1 MAKIRL
7 TKNELKKQ
15 KDQLARFTRYL
26 PTLELKK
33 AQLISEVRRIN
44 DEITEIQTQI
54 ETAEK
59 RISPWVDV
67 FGEPIDLNQMLSVE
81 DILTETGNIAGIDI
95 PLFDQVVYKEQE
107 YDLMATP
114 LWVDIALEE
123 VKKQVNLKIKT
134 SILQKQI
141 DALQKELQI
150 TVQRINLFD
159 KIKIPEAKA
168 AIKKIRIYLGD
179 VQTAEVVRGKIS
191 KKKIENKKEKADA

>member
-7 TKNELKKQ
+7 TKNELKVQ

-44 DEITEIQTQI
+44 EEIIDIREQMD
-54 ETAEK
+54 ASEK
-59 RISPWVDV
+59 RITPWIAVYGEDVD
-67 FGEPIDLNQMLSVE
+67 LSQMFAVE
-81 DILTETGNIAGIDI
+81 EVLTEVGNIAGIDI
-95 PLFDQVVYKEQE
+95 PLFDKVTYKEQE
-107 YDLMATP
+107 YDLFETP
-114 LWVDIALEE
+114 LWVDEGLEE
-123 VKKQVNLKIKT
+123 VKKQVNLKIKI
-134 SILQKQI
+134 SILEKQI
-141 DALQKELQI
+141 DALQKELQT

-191 KKKIENKKEKADA
+191 KKKIEKKKEKAAA

>member
-44 DEITEIQTQI
+44 EEITKIRAKME
-54 ETAEK
+54 ESVNY
-59 RISPWVDV
+59 ISPWIDV
-67 FGEPIDLNQMLSVE
+67 FGEDIDLGQLFSVE
-81 DILTETGNIAGIDI
+81 EVLTEVGNIAGIDI
-95 PLFDQVVYKEQE
+95 PLFDKVIYKEQD
-107 YDLMATP
+107 YDLFETP
-114 LWVDIALEE
+114 LWIDEGLQE
-123 VKKQVNLKIKT
+123 VKKQVNLKIKI
-134 SILQKQI
+134 SILEKQI
-141 DALQKELQI
+141 DALQKELQTTI
-150 TVQRINLFD
+150 QRINLFD
-159 KIKIPEAKA
+159 KIKIPNAKA

-191 KKKIENKKEKADA
+191 KKKIEKKKEMAAA

>member
-7 TKNELKKQ
+7 TKNELKVQ

-44 DEITEIQTQI
+44 EEITDTRAKMEQSVNY
-54 ETAEK
+54 
-59 RISPWVDV
+59 ISPWIDV
-67 FGEPIDLNQMLSVE
+67 FGEDIDLSQMFSVE
-81 DILTETGNIAGIDI
+81 EVLTEVGNIAGIDI
-95 PLFDQVVYKEQE
+95 PLFDKVIYKEQD
-107 YDLMATP
+107 YDLFETP
-114 LWVDIALEE
+114 LWVDEGLEE
-123 VKKQVNLKIKT
+123 VKKQVNLKIKI
-134 SILQKQI
+134 SILEKQV
-141 DALQKELQI
+141 DALQKELQTTI
-150 TVQRINLFD
+150 QRINLFD

-191 KKKIENKKEKADA
+191 KKKIEKKKEKAAA